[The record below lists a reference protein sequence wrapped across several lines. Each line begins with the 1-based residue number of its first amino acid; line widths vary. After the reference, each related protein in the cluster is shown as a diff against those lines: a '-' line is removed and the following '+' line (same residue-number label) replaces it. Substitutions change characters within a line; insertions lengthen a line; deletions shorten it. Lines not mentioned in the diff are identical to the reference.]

1 LRNLEWKREFDLGAG
16 VGLAPDAEV
25 GADVCGSFAH
35 DGEAPVGFAAGVE
48 ELRVDACAVVA
59 DGYAQFARGIFDFDF
74 DLFGL
79 GMAQG
84 VEKRLAGDQEDLLQ
98 DAWVH
103 WFWAPHFCDS
113 QAGAVGGRE
122 FILKI
127 GERLLEACGRGIV
140 AAKSFEGGA
149 AFVDSLAHEV
159 ADAAQQRL
167 GGGIGRDPALGDLE
181 LHGGAEES
189 LQQGVVEF
197 ACDASSFEAAFF
209 LKKNVFPGGF
219 MRIGESEI
227 SRDSPGL
234 WRNTCSFVCHDRSS
248 LVG

>member
-1 LRNLEWKREFDLGAG
+1 
-16 VGLAPDAEV
+16 
-25 GADVCGSFAH
+25 
-35 DGEAPVGFAAGVE
+35 
-48 ELRVDACAVVA
+48 
-59 DGYAQFARGIFDFDF
+59 
-74 DLFGL
+74 
-79 GMAQG
+79 MAQG

-113 QAGAVGGRE
+113 QASAVGGRE

-149 AFVDSLAHEV
+149 AFVDSLAHQV

-167 GGGIGRDPALGDLE
+167 RGGIGRDPAFGDLE
-181 LHGGAEES
+181 LHRGTEES
-189 LQQGVVEF
+189 LQPGVVEF
-197 ACDASSFEAAFF
+197 ACDAGSFEAAFF

-219 MRIGESEI
+219 MRIGQSEI
-227 SRDSPGL
+227 SRDSPGQ
-234 WRNTCSFVCHDRSS
+234 WRNDCSFACDDRSY